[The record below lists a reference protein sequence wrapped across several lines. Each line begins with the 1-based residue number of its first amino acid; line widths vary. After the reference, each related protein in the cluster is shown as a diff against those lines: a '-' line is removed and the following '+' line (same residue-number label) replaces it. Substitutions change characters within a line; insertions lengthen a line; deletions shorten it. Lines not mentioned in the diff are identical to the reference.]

1 MIRLLHIEWIKLW
14 HNRWSKLLLFG
25 YLFLLTSI
33 ALIAAIRFDIGPVKF
48 HLADQGIFNFPYIWH
63 FNTFIAAW
71 MKLFLAIII
80 VSMTANEYS
89 YKTIK
94 QNLIDGLSHAD
105 FLKTKVL
112 MVLALALASTLLIT
126 LMSGI
131 LGGVFSDYTTPS
143 LVFQDISFL
152 AAYYLKLVAFFSFC
166 LFAGV
171 LVKRSAFA
179 LGFIVIWQIFEG
191 ILTGLLYWKAFKN
204 DTAIVSAETA
214 EQITSFFPLVS
225 MYSLIKQPFTRLNGI
240 QTVAK
245 QVGET
250 FENAYQTTAMEYLIA
265 VFWTALFIWGTHQLL
280 KRRDL

>member
-112 MVLALALASTLLIT
+112 MVLALALASTLLIA

-152 AAYYLKLVAFFSFC
+152 AAYYLTLVAFFSFC

-214 EQITSFFPLVS
+214 GQITSFFPLVS

>member
-14 HNRWSKLLLFG
+14 NNRWSKLLLFG

-105 FLKTKVL
+105 FLKTKVY
-112 MVLALALASTLLIT
+112 MVLALALASTLLIA

-152 AAYYLKLVAFFSFC
+152 AAYFVKLVTFFSFC

-204 DTAIVSAETA
+204 DTAIVAAETA

-250 FENAYQTTAMEYLIA
+250 FENTYQTTAMEYIVAL
-265 VFWTALFIWGTHQLL
+265 FWAGLFIWGTHQLL

>member
-94 QNLIDGLSHAD
+94 QNLIDGMSHAD

-112 MVLALALASTLLIT
+112 MVLALALASTLLIA

>member
-112 MVLALALASTLLIT
+112 MVLALALASTFLIA

-131 LGGVFSDYTTPS
+131 LGGIFSDYTTPS
-143 LVFQDISFL
+143 LVFQDVSFL

>member
-112 MVLALALASTLLIT
+112 MVLTLALASTLLIA

-131 LGGVFSDYTTPS
+131 LGGVFSDYTTLS

-191 ILTGLLYWKAFKN
+191 VLTGLLYWKAFKN

>member
-112 MVLALALASTLLIT
+112 MVLALALASTLLIA

-280 KRRDL
+280 KKRDL

>member
-33 ALIAAIRFDIGPVKF
+33 ALIAAIRFDIGPVNF

-112 MVLALALASTLLIT
+112 MVLALALASTLLIA

>member
-14 HNRWSKLLLFG
+14 NNRWSKLLLFG

-105 FLKTKVL
+105 FLKTKVY
-112 MVLALALASTLLIT
+112 MVLALALASTLLIA

-152 AAYYLKLVAFFSFC
+152 AAYFVKLVAFFSFC

-204 DTAIVSAETA
+204 DTAIVAAETA

-250 FENAYQTTAMEYLIA
+250 FENAYQTTTMEYIVAL
-265 VFWTALFIWGTHQLL
+265 FWAGLFIWGTHQLL

>member
-112 MVLALALASTLLIT
+112 MVLALALASTFLIA

-131 LGGVFSDYTTPS
+131 LGGIFSDYTTPS

-280 KRRDL
+280 KSRDL

>member
-33 ALIAAIRFDIGPVKF
+33 ALIAAVRFDIGPVKF

-112 MVLALALASTLLIT
+112 MVLALALASTLLIA

>member
-25 YLFLLTSI
+25 FLFLLTSI

-112 MVLALALASTLLIT
+112 MVLALALASTLLIA

-191 ILTGLLYWKAFKN
+191 ILTGLLYWKALKN

>member
-112 MVLALALASTLLIT
+112 MVLALAMASTLLIA

-131 LGGVFSDYTTPS
+131 LGVVFSDYTTPS
-143 LVFQDISFL
+143 LIFQDISFL

>member
-112 MVLALALASTLLIT
+112 MVLALALASTLLIA

>member
-94 QNLIDGLSHAD
+94 
-105 FLKTKVL
+105 
-112 MVLALALASTLLIT
+112 
-126 LMSGI
+126 
-131 LGGVFSDYTTPS
+131 
-143 LVFQDISFL
+143 
-152 AAYYLKLVAFFSFC
+152 
-166 LFAGV
+166 
-171 LVKRSAFA
+171 
-179 LGFIVIWQIFEG
+179 
-191 ILTGLLYWKAFKN
+191 
-204 DTAIVSAETA
+204 
-214 EQITSFFPLVS
+214 
-225 MYSLIKQPFTRLNGI
+225 
-240 QTVAK
+240 
-245 QVGET
+245 
-250 FENAYQTTAMEYLIA
+250 
-265 VFWTALFIWGTHQLL
+265 
-280 KRRDL
+280 

>member
-112 MVLALALASTLLIT
+112 MVLALALASTLLIA

-204 DTAIVSAETA
+204 DSAIVSAETA

>member
-112 MVLALALASTLLIT
+112 MVLALALASTFLIA

-131 LGGVFSDYTTPS
+131 LGGIFSDYTTPS